1 MAKASVV
8 VPEQV
13 GAAAAAQVGCP
24 CPGTTLFPYPPPR
37 AGIAV
42 RRKCLQAAQQLE
54 LGAGLRGGWVE
65 SMRASSPTH
74 AKAAAALAAG
84 VDEEHAAW
92 MVRFRSPIDR
102 CSSRSWRAPADTDMN
117 RAFPFVFVQARHPS
131 ALGEFEKVVA
141 ASKGKQ
147 IVMFLDYD
155 GTLSPIV
162 DDPDAAFMSETVS
175 LSSPPLSPTL
185 LLHSSSSHTSLL
197 PHQMRMAV
205 RSVAKHFPTAIVSG
219 RCRDKVFEFVKL
231 AELYYAG
238 SHGMDIK
245 GPASRHAAAKSPP
258 HNKGV
263 LFQPASEFLPM
274 IEQVHDRLEQATR
287 SIPGAKV
294 ENNKFCVSVHFRC
307 VDEKSWGALAETV
320 RRVVREFP
328 RLRLSQG
335 RMVFEVRPTIK
346 WDKGKALEFLLDS
359 LGFADCSDVLPVYI
373 GDDRT
378 DEDAFKV
385 LRRRGQGV
393 GILVSKHPKETSAS
407 FSLQEPA
414 EVMEFLLRLVE
425 WNRLSRTRLR
435 L

>member
-92 MVRFRSPIDR
+92 M
-102 CSSRSWRAPADTDMN
+102 
-117 RAFPFVFVQARHPS
+117 ARHPS

-185 LLHSSSSHTSLL
+185 LLHSSSSRTPLL

>member
-1 MAKASVV
+1 MAKPSVGV
-8 VPEQV
+8 SEV
-13 GAAAAAQVGCP
+13 GVSTAAAQAACP
-24 CPGTTLFPYPPPR
+24 CPGTLFQHYPPPR
-37 AGIAV
+37 GAGGIATSV
-42 RRKCLQAAQQLE
+42 RRKCLQVE
-54 LGAGLRGGWVE
+54 LGAAGMLGGAWGVE

-84 VDEEHAAW
+84 AVNGDGGNERAAW
-92 MVRFRSPIDR
+92 
-102 CSSRSWRAPADTDMN
+102 A
-117 RAFPFVFVQARHPS
+117 ARHPS
-131 ALGEFEKVVA
+131 ALGKFEQIVA
-141 ASKGKQ
+141 ASEGKR

-162 DDPDAAFMSETVS
+162 DDPDAAFMSET
-175 LSSPPLSPTL
+175 
-185 LLHSSSSHTSLL
+185 
-197 PHQMRMAV
+197 MRMAV

-219 RCRDKVFEFVKL
+219 RCRDKVFGFVKL

-245 GPASRHAAAKSPP
+245 GPAKASSRHAKAKA
-258 HNKGV
+258 KRGV

-274 IEQVHDRLEQATR
+274 IEEVHEKLDEATR
-287 SIPGAKV
+287 CIPGAKV

-307 VDEKSWGALAETV
+307 VDEKMWGELSEAVKGVL
-320 RRVVREFP
+320 REYP
-328 RLRLSQG
+328 KLRLTQG

-346 WDKGKALEFLLDS
+346 WDKGKALEFLLES
-359 LGFADCSDVLPVYI
+359 LGFADCSNVLPVYI

-407 FSLQEPA
+407 YSLQEPA

-425 WNRLSRTRLR
+425 WKRLSRARLR
-435 L
+435 LQAMKV

>member
-13 GAAAAAQVGCP
+13 GAAAAAAQVGCP

-92 MVRFRSPIDR
+92 M
-102 CSSRSWRAPADTDMN
+102 
-117 RAFPFVFVQARHPS
+117 ARHPS

-162 DDPDAAFMSETVS
+162 DDPDAAFMSET
-175 LSSPPLSPTL
+175 
-185 LLHSSSSHTSLL
+185 
-197 PHQMRMAV
+197 MRMAV

-274 IEQVHDRLEQATR
+274 IEQVHQRLEQATS

-393 GILVSKHPKETSAS
+393 GILVSKHPKETTAS

-414 EVMEFLLRLVE
+414 EVMKFLLRLVE
-425 WNRLSRTRLR
+425 WNRLSRARLR

>member
-13 GAAAAAQVGCP
+13 GAAAAAAQVGCP

-92 MVRFRSPIDR
+92 M
-102 CSSRSWRAPADTDMN
+102 
-117 RAFPFVFVQARHPS
+117 ARHPS

-162 DDPDAAFMSETVS
+162 DDPDAAFMSET
-175 LSSPPLSPTL
+175 
-185 LLHSSSSHTSLL
+185 
-197 PHQMRMAV
+197 MRMAV

-385 LRRRGQGV
+385 NKYLYY
-393 GILVSKHPKETSAS
+393 
-407 FSLQEPA
+407 
-414 EVMEFLLRLVE
+414 
-425 WNRLSRTRLR
+425 
-435 L
+435 

>member
-92 MVRFRSPIDR
+92 M
-102 CSSRSWRAPADTDMN
+102 
-117 RAFPFVFVQARHPS
+117 ARHPS

-162 DDPDAAFMSETVS
+162 DDPDAAFMSET
-175 LSSPPLSPTL
+175 
-185 LLHSSSSHTSLL
+185 
-197 PHQMRMAV
+197 MRMAV